1 MCNQVTT
8 CCALLHVAVWSLISE
23 TQSASFLALY
33 PLMATIVTI
42 WGVTIHWTGPLD
54 WTTGLDYW
62 TRRNR
67 SQTRSQTEITL
78 VCVN

>member
-1 MCNQVTT
+1 MHSDF
-8 CCALLHVAVWSLISE
+8 AYMHVSGVG
-23 TQSASFLALY
+23 
-33 PLMATIVTI
+33 TI
-42 WGVTIHWTGPLD
+42 GGLDYWTGLLD
-54 WTTGLDYW
+54 WIMDYW